1 MRAPS
6 IITLLEKIGS
16 NRLPRRNS
24 LIPQIILPAAK
35 HVTSINN
42 LQSAKWKQQK
52 KELDYSAVATSW
64 RKERTRLDTTANE
77 EKTTRLDPS
86 CIKDSVSDWATEI
99 RVCWS
104 PFYIVLPPFYQSRGI
119 SVRTRYN
126 DSCNITKRLGPY
138 APIMCRSIDI
148 RGWGRNGER
157 RDVHAPAIDE
167 ANKR

>member
-1 MRAPS
+1 MRSPS

-52 KELDYSAVATSW
+52 KELDYSAVVTSW

-86 CIKDSVSDWATEI
+86 CIKRLCLWLSNRNPSLLIPFLYSPPAFLSISGYICAYQVQWQLQHHKTIRTLRAHYVSLDRYTRMRQKWRKT
-99 RVCWS
+99 RRTCSSDRWS
-104 PFYIVLPPFYQSRGI
+104 
-119 SVRTRYN
+119 
-126 DSCNITKRLGPY
+126 K
-138 APIMCRSIDI
+138 
-148 RGWGRNGER
+148 
-157 RDVHAPAIDE
+157 
-167 ANKR
+167 